1 MTQEEIIKLL
11 CNDDYKYKV
20 INLGNNKRQITLEP
34 KHINCAMCNETIKT
48 EEGITKQ
55 DRRIIGLV
63 VDKKYCKECA
73 NEIDD
78 ILSNIKTTYKEPLGK
93 SF

>member
-1 MTQEEIIKLL
+1 MSQEEIIKLL
-11 CNDDYKYKV
+11 CNDNYKFKT
-20 INLGNNKRQITLEP
+20 INLGNNKTQIVLEP
-34 KHINCAMCNETIKT
+34 KHINCAMCNETIK
-48 EEGITKQ
+48 EEQGVTKQ

-78 ILSNIKTTYKEPLGK
+78 ILSNIKTTHKEPLGK

>member
-1 MTQEEIIKLL
+1 MTQKDISKLL
-11 CNDDYKYKV
+11 QSDKYKYKV
-20 INLGNNKRQITLEP
+20 INLGNNKTQIIIEP
-34 KHINCAMCNETIKT
+34 THINCAMCNETIK
-48 EEGITKQ
+48 EEQGITKQ

>member
-11 CNDDYKYKV
+11 CNDNYKFKT
-20 INLGNNKRQITLEP
+20 INLGNNKTQIVIEP
-34 KHINCAMCNETIKT
+34 KHINCAMCNETIK
-48 EEGITKQ
+48 EEQGITKQ